1 MLRDK
6 LVVEKFDNL
15 GIQADPLTPEQ
26 FVKFLQEQ
34 DRIWATAS
42 KGLNLQLD

>member
-1 MLRDK
+1 MWQ
-6 LVVEKFDNL
+6 VAMNTFDRL

-26 FVKFLQEQ
+26 FVKFLQMQ
-34 DRIWATAS
+34 DRIWAAMA